1 MVKISNALSIEKKKP
16 DRLIDPLNGSL
27 FKTIIAFAIPV
38 MLTGLLQ
45 LAFNAA
51 DMIIV
56 GRFVGSAAVGQVGA
70 TGSLINLL
78 VNLFIGFSVGVSV
91 GVSKEY
97 GAKNNE
103 KISKYIHTSVAIA
116 AIAGILC
123 CIVGL
128 NLSRQLLELMGTP
141 ESHLDGSTLYMNI
154 YFLAMPATIIYNFGS
169 AALRALG
176 DSKTPLIILTSAGV
190 INVLFNVLFVCAF
203 SMSVE
208 GVAMATVISQYV
220 AMIWILLHLSRSEGP
235 QKLYLRK
242 IRFDKDCTR
251 SIIAIGLPAGI
262 SGTLFS
268 LSNVVAQSSIN
279 IFGGTVINGNA
290 AASNIEGFIYTMSN
304 AFHQAAITFIGQSRG
319 AGKYDR
325 ILKSLGV
332 CLVYSLGFEIVFG
345 LLTYVFREQLLG
357 IYIKD
362 SQASIMLGA
371 MRITILGLTHFFCG
385 TMDVINGALRGLGV
399 SLSPTLIS
407 LTTACGFRIL
417 WIATIFDRYRTITM
431 IYIMYPVSWAL
442 SIVALAS
449 LFLAIYSSQLK
460 KHKAR
465 LAEERASSEKSLP
478 EITNEGR

>member
-1 MVKISNALSIEKKKP
+1 MVKIPNTVSIESKKRG
-16 DRLIDPLNGSL
+16 RLIDPLNGNL
-27 FKTIIAFAIPV
+27 FKTILAFAIPV

-70 TGSLINLL
+70 TGALINLL

-97 GAKNNE
+97 GAKNSE
-103 KISKYIHTSVAIA
+103 KISKYIHTSIAVAIV
-116 AIAGILC
+116 AGILC
-123 CIVGL
+123 FIVGL
-128 NLSRQLLELMGTP
+128 SLSRQLLVLMGTP
-141 ESHLDGSTLYMNI
+141 ESHLDGSTLYMSI
-154 YFLAMPATIIYNFGS
+154 YFIAMPATIIYNFGS

-176 DSKTPLIILTSAGV
+176 DSKTPLLILSSAGV
-190 INVLFNVLFVCAF
+190 INVIFNFIFVCF
-203 SMSVE
+203 FNMSVD
-208 GVAMATVISQYV
+208 GVATATVISQYI
-220 AMIWILLHLSRSEGP
+220 AMVWILIHLSRSEGP
-235 QKLYLRK
+235 QRLCLRK
-242 IRFDKDCTR
+242 IRFDSECTK
-251 SIIAIGLPAGI
+251 SIIAVGLPAGI

-290 AASNIEGFIYTMSN
+290 AASNIEGFIYTTSN
-304 AFHQAAITFIGQSRG
+304 AFHQAAITFIGQNRG

-325 ILKSLGV
+325 ILKALGV
-332 CLVYSLGFEIVFG
+332 CLVYSLGFEIVLG
-345 LLTYVFREQLLG
+345 LITYIFKEQLLG

-371 MRITILGLTHFFCG
+371 MRMTILSLSHFLCG
-385 TMDVINGALRGLGV
+385 TMDVINGSLRGLGV

-407 LTTACGFRIL
+407 LTTVCGFRIL
-417 WIATIFDRYRTITM
+417 WLSTVFDRYRTIPM

-442 SIVALAS
+442 SVVALAS
-449 LFLAIYSSQLK
+449 LFFAIYSSQLK

-465 LAEERASSEKSLP
+465 LAEASTLSEKSLQ
-478 EITNEGR
+478 EITSEGR